1 MTQEKKVSRLQ
12 SLSRTAGN
20 IEPELSYN
28 KTENE
33 KKLKQVE
40 ENLQKVEQKRTTE
53 KKVNNQKNSLKY
65 SDAIKKKLDAQKQI
79 EDIKYDYALLELLLD
94 RNADNYSQKD
104 KAKYNILI
112 D

>member
-53 KKVNNQKNSLKY
+53 KK
-65 SDAIKKKLDAQKQI
+65 
-79 EDIKYDYALLELLLD
+79 EH
-94 RNADNYSQKD
+94 
-104 KAKYNILI
+104 
-112 D
+112 